1 MNRSCVVFPT
11 SRAIRNAL
19 DDCSEGFLPTF
30 MGMSDFLDR
39 VILTDNVIVPD
50 DDLRL
55 LGLHEA
61 SDFSSFANLHIE
73 RNFFTFIQNS
83 NYIFRFFE
91 ELSGEMVDIS
101 ALENAD
107 IYGEYEEHIAILKH
121 LLDRYREV
129 VIQKGWSDPIFSKSF
144 VAINEGY
151 LREFDEITVHVEGY
165 LSRYELK
172 VLEACAAITPLQCVY
187 YATAYNEKMTE
198 RLREL
203 SLDIQMG
210 HRSVFSFSTLQI
222 MEAVPIEKLNNVV
235 CEVFRNRLIQ
245 VGFIKAK
252 VAMMVEEGIAPENI
266 VVVVPDEQFTRYIRV
281 LDEENN
287 FNFAMGSSM
296 GDDSTIRTI
305 EAIELYLEENSAE
318 NRARVSKISSD
329 LIDWVKAHY
338 YLPFNFT
345 DLEHLCTIISVDTK
359 SADVKEILSEELNRF
374 KPLSGALDGFEFKS
388 VMRIFFNRVKSRAID
403 DVGGGRVTVMGL
415 LETRGMSFEGV
426 IVVDFNEGY
435 VPHRSQKDLFL
446 NTQTRK
452 IADLPTTSDRE
463 ALQKHYYWML
473 FNRAQSVALSC
484 VQNSESVPSRFLL
497 QLGIEMREAQVDY
510 GSALLPKP
518 VFQERKKRPIESQ
531 YDFTAHPLSS
541 SGLKSFLTCK
551 RQFYYKYIEKIK
563 EHEKAEDL
571 SREREIGNRLHG
583 ALEKVYALKDHYSS
597 SQELKQALSDT
608 LRAYESYD
616 VMQRYVQELW
626 LEKLTP
632 FYAQESGRFA
642 EGTRVAYR
650 EKEGDRVVEG
660 IRLVGRI
667 DRIDQTLDGLE
678 VLDYKTG
685 KYASTASDASDKDV
699 DYQLSI
705 YALLAQDFGTVSRC
719 GVYDLNTG
727 KIEFEQFLESKTQKL
742 KEILQMLVQNTQW
755 AWEMCEDLSHCR
767 YCPYAILCERE
778 R

>member
-1 MNRSCVVFPT
+1 MRSTCVVFPT

-19 DDCSEGFLPTF
+19 NGCTEGFLPTY

-39 VILTDNVIVPD
+39 AILTENVIIPD

-61 SDFSSFANLHIE
+61 SDFSTFASLQIE

-83 NYIFRFFE
+83 QYIFRFFE

-107 IYGEYEEHIAILKH
+107 IYGEYEEHITILKH
-121 LLDRYREV
+121 LSHRYHEIV
-129 VIQKGWSDPIFSKSF
+129 AGKGWSDPIFSKA
-144 VAINEGY
+144 VVRINEGY
-151 LREFDEITVHVEGY
+151 LQEFDQITVHVEGY

-172 VLEACAAITPLQCVY
+172 VLQACATITTLHCVY
-187 YATAYNEKMTE
+187 HATVYNEKMTD

-203 SLDIQMG
+203 SLEIQEG
-210 HRSVFSFSTLQI
+210 YRTVFSLSTLQI
-222 MEAVPIEKLNNVV
+222 IESTPIAKLRHVT

-245 VGFIKAK
+245 VGFVKAK
-252 VAMMVEEGIAPENI
+252 IADMVEDGIAPENI
-266 VVVVPDEQFTRYIRV
+266 VVVVPDEQFARYLRL

-296 GDDSTIRTI
+296 GDERIIRNI
-305 EAIELYLEENSAE
+305 DAIELYLEEQSAE
-318 NRARVSKISSD
+318 NKARVTKVDADLVEWVKTHYYMPFTYSD
-329 LIDWVKAHY
+329 LE
-338 YLPFNFT
+338 YLCAT
-345 DLEHLCTIISVDTK
+345 LSESTQRVE
-359 SADVKEILSEELNRF
+359 AKEIFSDELHRF
-374 KPLSGALDGFEFKS
+374 KPLSDALGSVEFKS
-388 VMRIFFNRVKSRAID
+388 AMRIFMNRVKSRAID

-452 IADLPTTSDRE
+452 IADLPTTADRE
-463 ALQKHYYWML
+463 SLQKHYYWML
-473 FNRAQSVALSC
+473 FNKARSVRLAC

-497 QLGIEMREAQVDY
+497 QMGIRMHEARFDY
-510 GSALLPKP
+510 ASAIVPTP
-518 VFQERKKRPIESQ
+518 VFNEREIRHLESE
-531 YDFTAHPLSS
+531 YDFTQYPLSA

-563 EHEKAEDL
+563 EHEKAQDL
-571 SREREIGNRLHG
+571 SQEREIGNRLHA
-583 ALEKVYALKDHYSS
+583 ALEKIYAQNDHYTSAL
-597 SQELKQALSDT
+597 EIKQALEKA
-608 LRAYESYD
+608 LGESQLQD
-616 VMQRYVQELW
+616 VMQRYVQDLW
-626 LEKLTP
+626 LEKLDP
-632 FYAQESGRFA
+632 FYAYEHARFA
-642 EGTRVAYR
+642 HGIRVAYR
-650 EKEGDRVVEG
+650 EKEGDRTVEG

-667 DRIDQTLDGLE
+667 DRIDHTLEGLE

-685 KYASTASDASDKDV
+685 KYASTSSDVSDKDV
-699 DYQLSI
+699 DYQLAI
-705 YALLAQDFGTVSRC
+705 YALLSEQLGSVVRC
-719 GVYDLNTG
+719 GVYDLSTG

-742 KEILQMLVQNTQW
+742 KENLQMLASNRQW
-755 AWEMCEDLSHCR
+755 VWEMCEEHSHCR
-767 YCPYAILCERE
+767 YCPYTTLCDRE
-778 R
+778 L

>member
-252 VAMMVEEGIAPENI
+252 IAMMVEEGIAPENI

-345 DLEHLCTIISVDTK
+345 DLEHQ
-359 SADVKEILSEELNRF
+359 
-374 KPLSGALDGFEFKS
+374 
-388 VMRIFFNRVKSRAID
+388 
-403 DVGGGRVTVMGL
+403 
-415 LETRGMSFEGV
+415 
-426 IVVDFNEGY
+426 
-435 VPHRSQKDLFL
+435 RSLY
-446 NTQTRK
+446 
-452 IADLPTTSDRE
+452 P
-463 ALQKHYYWML
+463 
-473 FNRAQSVALSC
+473 
-484 VQNSESVPSRFLL
+484 
-497 QLGIEMREAQVDY
+497 
-510 GSALLPKP
+510 
-518 VFQERKKRPIESQ
+518 
-531 YDFTAHPLSS
+531 
-541 SGLKSFLTCK
+541 
-551 RQFYYKYIEKIK
+551 
-563 EHEKAEDL
+563 
-571 SREREIGNRLHG
+571 RL
-583 ALEKVYALKDHYSS
+583 
-597 SQELKQALSDT
+597 
-608 LRAYESYD
+608 
-616 VMQRYVQELW
+616 
-626 LEKLTP
+626 
-632 FYAQESGRFA
+632 
-642 EGTRVAYR
+642 
-650 EKEGDRVVEG
+650 
-660 IRLVGRI
+660 
-667 DRIDQTLDGLE
+667 
-678 VLDYKTG
+678 
-685 KYASTASDASDKDV
+685 
-699 DYQLSI
+699 
-705 YALLAQDFGTVSRC
+705 
-719 GVYDLNTG
+719 
-727 KIEFEQFLESKTQKL
+727 
-742 KEILQMLVQNTQW
+742 
-755 AWEMCEDLSHCR
+755 
-767 YCPYAILCERE
+767 
-778 R
+778 